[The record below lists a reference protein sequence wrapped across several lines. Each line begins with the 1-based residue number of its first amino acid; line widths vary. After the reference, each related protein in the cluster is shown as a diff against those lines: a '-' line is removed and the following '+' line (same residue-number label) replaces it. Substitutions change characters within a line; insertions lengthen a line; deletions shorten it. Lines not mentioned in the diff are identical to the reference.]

1 MRERLSGRRLLQGGL
16 RERQSGQELRVRPD
30 FGPVRGVLRC
40 RQRDGAEVPGGPAC
54 GDPAAPRCGF
64 CLLRF
69 GQKSFSLSKEKIIN
83 NFNKINNISFK
94 FQQKI
99 ANKIEVGKCYIK
111 YPKLIYCLYDNKNK
125 KEIVSNGKS
134 LVIKNNRY
142 NKTYIYPLKST
153 PLEYI
158 LDKEFILN
166 KIKNSEPKI
175 NIDKMIEFSITNESN
190 LVSIFFDSKTYNLLG
205 WKTIDIYQNEVVFQ
219 INSLEKNISIN
230 ENQFKLPP
238 LN

>member
-1 MRERLSGRRLLQGGL
+1 MWGKEKFFRLKLIKKILFFLILFTFFS
-16 RERQSGQELRVRPD
+16 
-30 FGPVRGVLRC
+30 
-40 RQRDGAEVPGGPAC
+40 
-54 GDPAAPRCGF
+54 
-64 CLLRF
+64 
-69 GQKSFSLSKEKIIN
+69 QKSFSSPKEKIIN
-83 NFNKINNISFK
+83 NFNKINN
-94 FQQKI
+94 
-99 ANKIEVGKCYIK
+99 
-111 YPKLIYCLYDNKNK
+111 KNK
-125 KEIVSNGKS
+125 KEMVSNGKS

-166 KIKNSEPKI
+166 KIKNLEPKI

-190 LVSIFFDSKTYNLLG
+190 LVSVFFDSKTYNLSG

-219 INSLEKNISIN
+219 INNLEKNININ
-230 ENQFKLPP
+230 EKQFKLPP

>member
-1 MRERLSGRRLLQGGL
+1 MWGKGKFCRLKLIKKILFFLILFTLFS
-16 RERQSGQELRVRPD
+16 
-30 FGPVRGVLRC
+30 
-40 RQRDGAEVPGGPAC
+40 
-54 GDPAAPRCGF
+54 
-64 CLLRF
+64 
-69 GQKSFSLSKEKIIN
+69 QKSFSLPKEKIIN
-83 NFNKINNISFK
+83 NFNKINNISFE

-99 ANKIEVGKCYIK
+99 ADKIEVGKCYIK

-125 KEIVSNGKS
+125 KEIISNGKS

-142 NKTYIYPLKST
+142 NKTYIYPLKTT

-175 NIDKMIEFSITNESN
+175 NINKMIEFSITNESN
-190 LVSIFFDSKTYNLLG
+190 LVSIFFDSKTYNLSG

-219 INSLEKNISIN
+219 INNLEKNINID

>member
-1 MRERLSGRRLLQGGL
+1 MWGKGKFCRLKLIKKILFFLILFTLFS
-16 RERQSGQELRVRPD
+16 
-30 FGPVRGVLRC
+30 
-40 RQRDGAEVPGGPAC
+40 
-54 GDPAAPRCGF
+54 
-64 CLLRF
+64 
-69 GQKSFSLSKEKIIN
+69 QKSFSTPKEKIIN
-83 NFNKINNISFK
+83 NFNKINNIFFE

-99 ANKIEVGKCYIK
+99 ADKIEVGKCYIK

-142 NKTYIYPLKST
+142 NKTYIYPLKTT

-166 KIKNSEPKI
+166 KIENSEPKI

-190 LVSIFFDSKTYNLLG
+190 LVSVFFDSKTYNLSG

-219 INSLEKNISIN
+219 INNLEKNVNIN

>member
-1 MRERLSGRRLLQGGL
+1 MWGKGKFCRLTLIKKILFFLILFTLFSQ
-16 RERQSGQELRVRPD
+16 Q
-30 FGPVRGVLRC
+30 
-40 RQRDGAEVPGGPAC
+40 
-54 GDPAAPRCGF
+54 
-64 CLLRF
+64 
-69 GQKSFSLSKEKIIN
+69 SFSLPKEKIIN
-83 NFNKINNISFK
+83 NFNKINNISFE

-99 ANKIEVGKCYIK
+99 ADKIEVGKCYIK

-125 KEIVSNGKS
+125 KEMVSNGKS

-153 PLEYI
+153 PLEYV

-166 KIKNSEPKI
+166 KIKNLKPKI
-175 NIDKMIEFSITNESN
+175 NIDKMIEFSISNESS
-190 LVSIFFDSKTYNLLG
+190 LVSIFFDSKTYNLSG

-219 INSLEKNISIN
+219 INNLEKNININ

>member
-1 MRERLSGRRLLQGGL
+1 MIKRILFFLI
-16 RERQSGQELRVRPD
+16 
-30 FGPVRGVLRC
+30 VLTLF
-40 RQRDGAEVPGGPAC
+40 E
-54 GDPAAPRCGF
+54 
-64 CLLRF
+64 
-69 GQKSFSLSKEKIIN
+69 QKSFSSPKEKIIN

-99 ANKIEVGKCYIK
+99 ADKIESGKCYIK

-125 KEIVSNGKS
+125 KEMVSNGKA

-142 NKTYIYPLKST
+142 NKTYIYPLKTT

-158 LDKEFILN
+158 LDKEFILTRV
-166 KIKNSEPKI
+166 KNLEPKI
-175 NIDKMIEFSITNESN
+175 NNNTIEF
-190 LVSIFFDSKTYNLLG
+190 LVPTKKKKLSIFFNSKTYDLAG
-205 WKTIDIYQNEVVFQ
+205 WKTIDIYQKEVVFQ
-219 INSLEKNISIN
+219 INNLEKNINID